1 MSPTEHIAVIGAG
14 PMGNG
19 IAQVFATKGYDVIFY
34 DPDPQ
39 YLNGAIRKIRANF
52 RFLAENDFVQVDDID
67 PSIERIR
74 LAQSLKEA
82 ITGARFVVEAVA
94 HKLRLSPPSANI
106 EFRRSLY
113 KEMAQYCSP
122 ITILASCETFQSIT
136 DIARDNSVS
145 ERIVGTHFC
154 HPAYLA
160 PLVEVVGGK
169 DTLQEVT
176 DYVCSLL
183 RAVGKHPV
191 VVNRDIPGLVGH
203 RVQEALRR
211 ECQAVVEEGIASPQA
226 VDEIIKKGFGIWLS
240 TIGPLENAD
249 VFGLDLT
256 NKNREIPHRYIK
268 RPLDIYRL
276 FHVKP
281 DNAGAEL
288 GTGKQTGCQDLD
300 EALIEKRW
308 DDFFDQLIH
317 WNQKHGQG
325 Y

>member
-19 IAQVFATKGYDVIFY
+19 IAQVFATKGYDVLIF

-39 YLNGAIRKIRANF
+39 YLNGAIRQIRANL
-52 RFLAENDFVQVDDID
+52 RFLTENDLVQVDDID

-74 LAQSLKEA
+74 LGKSLKET

-94 HKLRLSPPSANI
+94 HKLKPNPPSLRI
-106 EFRRSLY
+106 EFRRALF

-122 ITILASCETFQSIT
+122 ITILASCATSCSVS
-136 DIARDNSVS
+136 DIARDNKVS
-145 ERIVGTHFC
+145 ERIVGIHFW
-154 HPAYLA
+154 PPPDLV
-160 PLVEVVGGK
+160 PLVEVVGGE

-176 DYVCSLL
+176 DYACSLL

-191 VVNRDIPGLVGH
+191 VVNGDVPGLVGH

-211 ECQAVVEEGIASPQA
+211 ECQTIVEEGIAAPQA
-226 VDEIIKKGFGIWLS
+226 VDEIVKKGFGIWLS
-240 TIGPLENAD
+240 ALGPLENAD
-249 VFGLDLT
+249 VFGLDMAH
-256 NKNREIPHRYIK
+256 KYMEFSHRHIE
-268 RPLDIYRL
+268 RTLGIYDL
-276 FHVKP
+276 FQLQP
-281 DNAGAEL
+281 DSDDTEL
-288 GTGKQTGCQDLD
+288 GTRKQPGGHDLD

-325 Y
+325 D